1 MESRRLVPASMYLM
15 EGVDDEVAD
24 VEMEEILLEDIIIS
38 NVLLRLLSNKQGVF
52 LVATDDESLSNKD
65 RE

>member
-1 MESRRLVPASMYLM
+1 MYLM

-38 NVLLRLLSNKQGVF
+38 NVLLRLLSNRQGVF

>member
-1 MESRRLVPASMYLM
+1 MYLM

-24 VEMEEILLEDIIIS
+24 VEMEETLLEDIIIS
-38 NVLLRLLSNKQGVF
+38 NVLLRLLSNKQCVF